1 MMVKQHM
8 LFTLCSIC
16 GIVLK
21 GKSASNFK
29 AAYAV
34 LCNLGAHHHYAPR
47 RKGIMLWN
55 GDDLHFHNISKG
67 PRVSMG
73 TVSR

>member
-47 RKGIMLWN
+47 RTGIMLWN

-67 PRVSMG
+67 PRVQLFN
-73 TVSR
+73 

>member
-8 LFTLCSIC
+8 LFTLYSIC

-29 AAYAV
+29 VAYAV

-47 RKGIMLWN
+47 RRKALCSGMMMIYISIISPKGLE
-55 GDDLHFHNISKG
+55 
-67 PRVSMG
+67 
-73 TVSR
+73 